1 MSTLHAHLVFVTRYR
16 RGVLDDV
23 MLTDAVLT
31 DAVLTDAVLTDAML
45 TACAHAMRGLK
56 DGVSAPGFR

>member
-31 DAVLTDAVLTDAML
+31 DAVLTDAML

>member
-31 DAVLTDAVLTDAML
+31 DAML